1 MVGRGKILFS
11 FYIHILYYFLYT
23 FIYILYI
30 FYIIIYTLYLFQSS
44 VNADSLSCKV
54 CGTKYNVE
62 HASKLD
68 WQNGI
73 TSRHCLQT
81 IAIVTTMCGSSA
93 AAWTLIQLVEG
104 PIIRMLAAGT
114 ALLVMYVCIR

>member
-1 MVGRGKILFS
+1 MLLCTMTFS
-11 FYIHILYYFLYT
+11 F
-23 FIYILYI
+23 
-30 FYIIIYTLYLFQSS
+30 LFVQSS
-44 VNADSLSCKV
+44 VNADNLLCKV
-54 CGTKYNVE
+54 CGARYNVE
-62 HASKLD
+62 HANRLD
-68 WQNGI
+68 WQNSI